1 MSTIRVAVVDDHPI
15 FREGVAGCLMDIGGY
30 QVVGEGGNCE
40 DARAIA
46 QHADPD
52 VMLLDISMPGGG
64 LSAVA
69 AILAQRPSQK
79 VIMLTV
85 SESHADVATALKLGA
100 KGYVLKG
107 VGSRTLSEIIRAVHG
122 GEMYVSPTL
131 SARMIAGL
139 TPAGDTIGSGK
150 MGALTEREQEVLR
163 LVAAGLSNKR
173 IARDLSLHEKT
184 IKHHLTRIFSKLN
197 VSNRTEAAMAFRDAG
212 ETVGQRAG

>member
-1 MSTIRVAVVDDHPI
+1 MNTIRIAVVDDHPI

-30 QVVGEGGNCE
+30 QVVGEGGSCQ
-40 DARAIA
+40 DAQAIA
-46 QHADPD
+46 QHAKPD

-64 LSAVA
+64 LKAVA
-69 AILAQRPSQK
+69 AILDQQPAQK

-85 SESHADVATALKLGA
+85 SEAHADIATALKLGA

-107 VGSRTLSEIIRAVHG
+107 VGSRALSEIIRAVHG

-139 TPAGDTIGSGK
+139 TPAGDANSGK
-150 MGALTEREQEVLR
+150 TGDLTEREHEVLR
-163 LVAAGLSNKR
+163 LVATGLSNKR
-173 IARDLSLHEKT
+173 IARDLNLHEKT

-212 ETVGQRAG
+212 ETVGHRAG